1 MAVGYEIFL
10 FKLVIKLGDVVIWGA
25 RRLQEFMV
33 GFKFSK
39 VFAGFIRKGC
49 PFSREV
55 MSNFSV
61 NFPWRW
67 SPHDLL
73 RVSG

>member
-33 GFKFSK
+33 GIKFSE
-39 VFAGFIRKGC
+39 VFASFIRKGC

-55 MSNFSV
+55 MPNF
-61 NFPWRW
+61 R
-67 SPHDLL
+67 
-73 RVSG
+73 

>member
-25 RRLQEFMV
+25 RRLQEFKV
-33 GFKFSK
+33 GFGFFRS
-39 VFAGFIRKGC
+39 VCRYFIRKGC

-55 MSNFSV
+55 MPIF
-61 NFPWRW
+61 R
-67 SPHDLL
+67 
-73 RVSG
+73 

>member
-33 GFKFSK
+33 GFKFSD
-39 VFAGFIRKGC
+39 VFAVFFLG
-49 PFSREV
+49 
-55 MSNFSV
+55 
-61 NFPWRW
+61 
-67 SPHDLL
+67 
-73 RVSG
+73 RVIHFQGRLC

>member
-10 FKLVIKLGDVVIWGA
+10 FKLVIKLGDVIWGA

-33 GFKFSK
+33 GFKFSE
-39 VFAGFIRKGC
+39 VFAGIIRKGC

-55 MSNFSV
+55 MPNF
-61 NFPWRW
+61 R
-67 SPHDLL
+67 
-73 RVSG
+73 

>member
-25 RRLQEFMV
+25 RRLQEFKV

-39 VFAGFIRKGC
+39 VFAGIIRKGC

-55 MSNFSV
+55 M
-61 NFPWRW
+61 PI
-67 SPHDLL
+67 L
-73 RVSG
+73 R